1 MHRAHGGFVGVV
13 HISWLC
19 FPRNSATG
27 ITNHF
32 DEMFL
37 VNRFGK
43 DSIRPRSHILV
54 LSRRSTWALLTVEH
68 TTTYLILAQS
78 VTRASDDVDWA
89 IHLSDSSGHFH
100 T

>member
-1 MHRAHGGFVGVV
+1 MHGAHGGFVGVV
-13 HISWLC
+13 HISRLR

-43 DSIRPRSHILV
+43 DSICSRSHILV
-54 LSRRSTWALLTVEH
+54 LSR
-68 TTTYLILAQS
+68 Q
-78 VTRASDDVDWA
+78 
-89 IHLSDSSGHFH
+89 
-100 T
+100 